1 MRQRLLAA
9 GLVIACAIGTLSG
22 CAPTPAT
29 LPDGVSVKIYQP
41 RTEIQSGRFAIQ
53 VTNGSDVPVT
63 VVRAQLDSP
72 DYSAPIVWESHDAR
86 LSPGIAIDLRVDPVP
101 PACGEPSSEPML
113 VDLDFR
119 LEDGSV
125 GQATLEASDPFEQFP
140 RIPDA
145 LCLGILLDDS
155 AAVSSARIDSDGLP
169 GSPGRLVL
177 AIEPRD
183 GDATATLDAV
193 QSTILVSLLGA
204 DGQPVPE
211 LPIGMDLSSATSPT
225 ELSFP
230 VVPGRCDPHAIAEDK
245 VGTLFPIEVTV
256 GGRNGSFR
264 LPSSDVFRSQV
275 YSFVQAYCA

>member
-1 MRQRLLAA
+1 MRRRLLAA
-9 GLVIACAIGTLSG
+9 GLVIACAIATMTG

-63 VVRAQLDSP
+63 VVGAQLDSP
-72 DYSAPIVWESHDAR
+72 DYSAPISWEPHDVR
-86 LSPGIAIDLRVDPVP
+86 LAPGIAIDLRVDPVP

-113 VDLDFR
+113 VELDFR

-125 GQATLEASDPFEQFP
+125 GQATLEASDPFNQFP

-145 LCLGILLDDS
+145 LCLGILLDEV
-155 AAVSSARIDSDGLP
+155 AAVSTVRIESDGLP

-177 AIEPRD
+177 GIVPHD
-183 GDATATLDAV
+183 GDATATIDAI
-193 QSTILVSLLGA
+193 QSTILVSMVGS
-204 DGQPVPE
+204 DGLPLPE
-211 LPIGMDLSSATSPT
+211 LPIGLEVSSATAPT

-230 VVPGRCDPHAIAEDK
+230 VRPGRCDPHAIAEDK

-256 GGRNGSFR
+256 GGRSGSFR
-264 LPSSDVFRSQV
+264 LPSADEFRTEV